1 MIPIKRRTQVKNK
14 RNYVKTA
21 LISAMCLIMVLCGVR
36 FEAGSPDNPIAEA
49 EAASAMF
56 TSAQDILY
64 DEDIL
69 SDMDNANINAGKSEE
84 ETQADSDEDTQ
95 EEDKDSGSESQK
107 KDKESSQKKQGE
119 ENPEDSSSQGKVLDD
134 GELWDSSSFDFS
146 KGEFDVSQILDIN
159 EHIPDDGEEG
169 GQLPSLDPGQNE
181 GNDEEAQLDQY
192 FKTSII
198 EGDVLD
204 EQDYTFT
211 ITHLKPELTVS
222 GISIT
227 LNGNEQTYSGQTT
240 GFELKL
246 AEGAN
251 TILVQAVYF
260 DGTNYITASKAYTVY
275 YAEGDKVIIITD
287 LTNRTTPEE
296 SIDFFAYGIKG
307 TERLAAS
314 VKLNGRELVGR
325 NDRFSAKLEAGEN
338 RLTISAGGRAD
349 RVSET
354 YIVIYKEDAFKITTT
369 ISDTVIT
376 NETNQLDN
384 QREEVTYYG
393 DSEEYKF
400 KLSLHKETGK
410 EKIRYV
416 KLGINPSETIK
427 AGGDGYY
434 HISLSQRSSKYL
446 FIGYTNADGENKI
459 YKYLIRFKRNPEAT
473 PVEKQPTIY
482 AQIELDDTT
491 YNLENG
497 MLFKN
502 PDIITNI
509 TALSWDNEQLYY
521 NHFDVRINGMKIHQH
536 VSQTDAWF
544 GYNTYLSK
552 EGENTITVTVTD
564 NDGYTATKTWK
575 VYYEKG
581 NIKVKIS
588 VEATTVGLG
597 YLVPPTYV
605 EVPGGTALTDILRQV
620 LDGCGYSYNDT
631 GGTYLATIEKPG
643 ICNGFY
649 IDPELMELIIAD
661 DMDTTGSG
669 YDPQPSSPDSLGEFD
684 FYRWSGWMYSYN
696 GKYPGY
702 GINVCKPQD
711 GAVIRFRFTLA
722 LGKDIGGFSASMGG
736 AYGETNRNYYKE
748 W

>member
-1 MIPIKRRTQVKNK
+1 MKNK
-14 RNYVKTA
+14 QNYVKTA
-21 LISAMCLIMVLCGVR
+21 LISALCLIIVLCGVK

-69 SDMDNANINAGKSEE
+69 SDMDNANINSGKSEE

-95 EEDKDSGSESQK
+95 EKDKDSGSDSQK
-107 KDKESSQKKQGE
+107 KYKDSSQKKQGE
-119 ENPEDSSSQGKVLDD
+119 ENPEDSNAQGKVLDD
-134 GELWDSSSFDFS
+134 GEIWDSSSFDLS
-146 KGEFDVSQILDIN
+146 KGELDVSQILDIN

-169 GQLPSLDPGQNE
+169 GQLPSLEPGQSE
-181 GNDEEAQLDQY
+181 GNDEEAQLDRY

-204 EQDYTFT
+204 ERDYTFT

-222 GISIT
+222 GIAVT
-227 LNGNEQTYSGQTT
+227 LNGSEQTYSGQTT
-240 GFELKL
+240 GFELEL

-251 TILVQAVYF
+251 TILVKAIYF

-275 YAEGDKVIIITD
+275 YAEGDKLIIITD
-287 LTNRTTPEE
+287 LTNRTTPEDKL
-296 SIDFFAYGIKG
+296 DFFAYGIKG
-307 TERLAAS
+307 TERLSAT
-314 VKLNGRELVGR
+314 VKLNGRELDGR
-325 NDRFSAKLEAGEN
+325 NDWFSAKLEAGEN
-338 RLTISAGGRAD
+338 RITISAGGRAD
-349 RVSET
+349 RVSEN
-354 YIVIYKEDAFKITTT
+354 YIVIYKEDAFRITTT

-376 NETNQLDN
+376 NETNQQDN
-384 QREEVTYYG
+384 EPEAITYYG

-400 KLSLHKETGK
+400 KLSLHKETGR

-416 KLGINPSETIK
+416 KFGLPSSLQTLK
-427 AGGDGYY
+427 QGGDGYY
-434 HISLSQRSSKYL
+434 HVTLNQRRSR
-446 FIGYTNADGENKI
+446 IIIIAYTNADGENRL
-459 YKYLIRFKRNPEAT
+459 YRYQIRFKRNPEAT
-473 PVEKQPTIY
+473 PVDKQPTLSV
-482 AQIELDDTT
+482 QVELNDTV
-491 YNLENG
+491 YNMENG

-521 NHFDVRINGMKIHQH
+521 NHFDVSVNGKRIPQH
-536 VSQTDAWF
+536 STQTDATF
-544 GYNTYLSK
+544 GYGTYLTK

-564 NDGYTATKTWK
+564 NDGYTVTKTWK

-581 NIKVKIS
+581 NIKVRIS

-620 LDGCGYSYNDT
+620 LDGYGYSYNDT

-643 ICNGFY
+643 ICDGFY

-669 YDPQPSSPDSLGEFD
+669 YDPQPASTDSLGEFD

-702 GINVCKPQD
+702 GINACKPQD

-722 LGKDIGGFSASMGG
+722 LGKDIGGFSPSMGG